1 MKNIKALSLKE
12 LEDFLLSLGM
22 KKYRVNQVYQWIYKK
37 GAVSFDE
44 MTDLSLEHRSILAE
58 KVYISSLTLIRALLS
73 SDGTEKYLFELEDG
87 NRIESVLIP
96 DEDRLTLCIS
106 TQVGCALGC
115 RFCLTGKGGFI
126 RNLKAYEVVEQVIAV
141 KRLLSGGNTPLS
153 RPFGKPT
160 LPHPPLLKGGRGGLL
175 RITNIVLMGMG
186 EPLANYNNTI
196 EALRIILNEKGLNF
210 SSRKITL
217 STAGLVPEIEKLGK
231 EKLSVNLAISLNA
244 TTDKIR
250 DFIMP
255 INKRY
260 PIQELLKACRRYPL
274 PKRRRITFEYV
285 MLKDVNDT
293 EDDAER
299 LCRLLKGI
307 PCKINLIPFNE
318 YPNGEYKRPD
328 NKAIERFKG
337 ILIDHHYMAII
348 RKSKGSDI
356 MAACGQLRGS

>member
-37 GAVSFDE
+37 GAISFDE
-44 MTDLSLEHRSILAE
+44 MTDLSLEHRRTLTE
-58 KVYISSLTLIRALLS
+58 KAYISSLALIRSLRS

-106 TQVGCALGC
+106 TQAGCALGC

-126 RNLKAYEVVEQVIAV
+126 RNLKAYEVVEQILAV
-141 KRLLSGGNTPLS
+141 KRI
-153 RPFGKPT
+153 
-160 LPHPPLLKGGRGGLL
+160 LPHKKK
-175 RITNIVLMGMG
+175 ITNIVLMGMG

-210 SSRKITL
+210 SSRKVTL
-217 STAGLVPEIEKLGK
+217 STAGLAPEMEKLGK
-231 EKLSVNLAISLNA
+231 ENLSVNLAISLNA

-293 EDDAER
+293 EEDAER
-299 LCRLLKGI
+299 LCILLKGI

-318 YPNGEYKRPD
+318 HPEGEYKRPD
-328 NKAIERFKG
+328 NKTIERFRG
-337 ILIDHHYMAII
+337 VLIDHHYMAMI

-356 MAACGQLRGS
+356 LAACGQLRGS